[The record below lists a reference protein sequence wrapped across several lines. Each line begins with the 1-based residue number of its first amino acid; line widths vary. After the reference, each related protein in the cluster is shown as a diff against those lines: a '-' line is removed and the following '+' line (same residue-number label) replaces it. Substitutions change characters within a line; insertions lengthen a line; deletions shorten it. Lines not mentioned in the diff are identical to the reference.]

1 MPIVRGSSMMSLG
14 TWKARSTK
22 YQRFLNISNVFL
34 LITSTILVF
43 SSIVLI
49 KFYHI
54 SKLDFWSM
62 WFYINPML
70 MIALGLYTFAVCVYG
85 FLISNQENRC
95 LVSLVA
101 IFLSIAFLGQIF
113 SVFTAMELRNIIN
126 NEVIDPGA
134 VIEDMGHYGE
144 VGYEDIT
151 SKWDEMQ
158 RELRCCGGLDFD
170 YGYQLWR
177 NTPLGS
183 KHQSVPDSCCHEEI
197 EGCGEGKAVERPGLI
212 SLGIYKDGCIAI
224 IKTKLKQEV
233 EPLMIV
239 YACVGVL
246 IAIVEMITVV
256 LACAYIAQISRRR
269 RRDDMFTRAA
279 SAAVGNDEEYL
290 PALTSKET
298 NF

>member
-1 MPIVRGSSMMSLG
+1 MPLVRGSSMMSLG
-14 TWKARSTK
+14 TWKSRSTK
-22 YQRFLNISNVFL
+22 YQRFLNLANVFL
-34 LITSTILVF
+34 LITSTILIF

-62 WFYINPML
+62 WFYVNPML
-70 MIALGLYTFAVCVYG
+70 MIALGLYTFFVCVYG

-95 LVSLVA
+95 LVGLVA
-101 IFLSIAFLGQIF
+101 VFLSIAFLGQIF

-134 VIEDMGHYGE
+134 VINDMKHYGE
-144 VGYEDIT
+144 VGFEDVT

-170 YGYQLWR
+170 IGYQRWR
-177 NTPLGS
+177 STNYGMTNMH
-183 KHQSVPDSCCHEEI
+183 KVPDSCCHEEH
-197 EGCGEGKAVERPGLI
+197 EDCGEGKNIARPNLI

-224 IKTKLKQEV
+224 IKTKLKNEV

-256 LACAYIAQISRRR
+256 LACAYVAQISRRR
-269 RRDDMFTRAA
+269 RRDEIYTRAA
-279 SAAVGNDEEYL
+279 TAASGEDEYL
-290 PALTSKET
+290 PALSKET